1 MMRRFLP
8 ALLLPLLLVL
18 AQPLRAAPPAGMDS
32 LVEALALPDLVAI
45 MREEGRAYGDD
56 IEDEMFPG
64 RGGARWDAQVA
75 EIYDGGRMLDTLTA
89 EMGAALEG
97 DEIAPMLDFLTAP
110 LGARL
115 ISLEMSARRAQLDPE
130 VEAGSVERLEEMI
143 ADDDPRLTLLEA
155 FAEANDLIEQNVAG
169 ALNANYAFFTGLAD
183 GGGLA
188 MEVTEDQMLRE
199 TWSQEPQIRADT
211 REWLFAF
218 LAMAYA
224 PLSDDELQSY
234 IDFSRTEAG
243 QALNSALFAGFD
255 VMFRD
260 ISRALGLA
268 AARFTGGQ
276 DI

>member
-1 MMRRFLP
+1 MRRNLPVLFLP
-8 ALLLPLLLVL
+8 VLILLAL
-18 AQPLRAAPPAGMDS
+18 PLRAAPPEGMDR

-56 IEDEMFPG
+56 IEDEMFAG

-75 EIYDGGRMLDTLTA
+75 EIYDGGRMLDTLTD
-89 EMGAALEG
+89 EMGDALEG
-97 DEIAPMLDFLTAP
+97 QEIAPMLEFLTSP
-110 LGARL
+110 LGTRL
-115 ISLEMSARRAQLDPE
+115 IGLEMSARRAQLDPE
-130 VEAGSVERLEEMI
+130 VEAGSIERLEEMI
-143 ADDDPRLTLLEA
+143 ADDDPRLTLLEE
-155 FAEANDLIEQNVAG
+155 FAEANDLIERNVAG

-188 MEVTEDQMLRE
+188 MEVTEDEMLRE

-224 PLSDDELQSY
+224 PLEDDEVQAY
-234 IDFSRTEAG
+234 TEFSRTEAG
-243 QALNSALFAGFD
+243 QALNAALFAGFD